1 MKSKKYTLGRNVL
14 FHLNS
19 ARQWNKW
26 VCYFQFLD
34 VIPNVAATFLGIW
47 LPSLIVS
54 MLQRGTSLKALLATT
69 ILVSSGML
77 VSNVADIGMRQYLH
91 RNGLS
96 LTLYY
101 DKLAFEKTMR
111 VDYDLLESPE
121 VRKLVG
127 NVWDTLRNE
136 FAVRWSVTSMPVLLI
151 SVFNSAFYG
160 ALLCGIHF
168 SLVLLLV
175 LTMVVNAVL
184 LKRTRDVHGRY
195 HEELSRHTKAA
206 AYVNRHAMERS
217 DGKDIRI
224 YQMQD
229 WFLEKYDDA
238 VSGMDRIYGKIHKQ
252 YFFRRFQEL
261 GFGFAAELLSYGYL
275 AYLLAEGRS
284 SASEFVFSVGLV
296 RTFMTS
302 VSALIGRVQDLNN
315 VHAFLTYIRK
325 LLDLPEKAGKEA
337 VPTDGTKG
345 LEIVFRDVSFRYPG
359 AEAEVLSH
367 VNLTIRS
374 NEKLAL
380 IGLNGAGKT
389 TFVKLLCGFYK
400 PTKGEI
406 LVNGIPQGEYD
417 RDAYVGLVS
426 ALFQDSML
434 FPVTVDENLTGAAP
448 TQADSASR
456 RTNAAL
462 AQTDCAPTRTNAA
475 PTQADSAPTQT
486 NAALAQTDYASTRTN
501 AAPTQVDADRLA
513 YVLKLSGFGERY
525 ESLPRGGGTELV
537 REVNEKATDLSGGEK
552 QKLLFARALYKKAP
566 LLILDEP
573 TAALDPIAENELY
586 LRYGEAARN
595 RTVVFI
601 SHRLSSTRFCD
612 RIALLEGGRILEEGT
627 HEALLAKKGRYAELY
642 EMQSKY
648 YREEAGR

>member
-1 MKSKKYTLGRNVL
+1 MNNKKYSLGRNIL

-34 VIPNVAATFLGIW
+34 IVPNMLATFLGIW
-47 LPSLIVS
+47 LPSLIVF
-54 MLQRGTSLKALLATT
+54 MLQKGASLRALLAAV
-69 ILVSSGML
+69 IVVSSAML
-77 VSNVADIGMRQYLH
+77 VSNVVSIGMEQYLY

-96 LTLYY
+96 LTMYY
-101 DKLAFEKTMR
+101 DKLAFEKTMK

-121 VRKLVG
+121 IRKLVG
-127 NVWDTLRNE
+127 NVWNTLRNE
-136 FAVRWSVTSMPVLLI
+136 FAVRWSVTSMPALLI
-151 SVFNSAFYG
+151 SAVNSILYG
-160 ALLCGIHF
+160 ALLCRVHF
-168 SLVLLLV
+168 ILVLLMIA
-175 LTMVVNAVL
+175 TTGVNALL
-184 LKRTRDVHGRY
+184 LKRTRDVHGRN

-206 AYVNRHAMERS
+206 AYVSRRAMERS

-229 WFLEKYDDA
+229 WFLGKYDAA
-238 VSGMDRIYGKIHKQ
+238 VSGMDRIYGKIHTQ
-252 YFFRRFQEL
+252 YFLRRFQEL
-261 GFGFAAELLSYGYL
+261 GFGFFAELLSYGYL

-284 SASEFVFSVGLV
+284 SVSEFVFSVGLV
-296 RTFMTS
+296 RAFMASFST
-302 VSALIGRVQDLNN
+302 LIDRVQNLNN

-325 LLDLPEKAGKEA
+325 LLDLPEKTEKEA
-337 VPTDGTKG
+337 VHTDRSKG
-345 LEIVFRDVSFRYPG
+345 VEVVFRDVSFRYPG
-359 AEAEVLSH
+359 ADTDVLNR

-389 TFVKLLCGFYK
+389 TLVKLLCGFYK
-400 PTKGEI
+400 PTQGEI
-406 LVNGIPQGEYD
+406 LVNGIPQGEYG
-417 RDAYVGLVS
+417 RDEYMGLVS

-448 TQADSASR
+448 TRADSAMTQAES
-456 RTNAAL
+456 
-462 AQTDCAPTRTNAA
+462 APARAGSAMTQAESA
-475 PTQADSAPTQT
+475 PTQAAS
-486 NAALAQTDYASTRTN
+486 ASTQ
-501 AAPTQVDADRLA
+501 ADSDRLA
-513 YVLKLSGFGERY
+513 YVLKLSGFRERY
-525 ESLPRGGGTELV
+525 ESLPRGGETELV
-537 REVNEKATDLSGGEK
+537 REVNEGATDLSGGEK

-612 RIALLEGGRILEEGT
+612 RIVLLEGARILEEGT
-627 HEALLAKKGRYAELY
+627 HETLLEKKGRYAELY

>member
-1 MKSKKYTLGRNVL
+1 ML
-14 FHLNS
+14 
-19 ARQWNKW
+19 
-26 VCYFQFLD
+26 
-34 VIPNVAATFLGIW
+34 ATFLGIW
-47 LPSLIVS
+47 LPSLIVF
-54 MLQRGTSLKALLATT
+54 MLQKGASLRVLLAAV
-69 ILVSSGML
+69 IAVSSAML
-77 VSNVADIGMRQYLH
+77 VSNVVSIGMEQYLY

-96 LTLYY
+96 LTMYY
-101 DKLAFEKTMR
+101 DKLAFEKTMK

-121 VRKLVG
+121 IRKLVG
-127 NVWDTLRNE
+127 NVWNTLRNE
-136 FAVRWSVTSMPVLLI
+136 FAVRWSVTSMPALLI
-151 SVFNSAFYG
+151 SAFNSILYG
-160 ALLCGIHF
+160 TLLCRVHF
-168 SLVLLLV
+168 ILVLLMIA
-175 LTMVVNAVL
+175 TTGVNALL
-184 LKRTRDVHGRY
+184 LKRARDVHGRN

-206 AYVNRHAMERS
+206 AYVSRRAMERS

-229 WFLEKYDDA
+229 WFLGKYDAA
-238 VSGMDRIYGKIHKQ
+238 VSGMDRIYGKIHTQ
-252 YFFRRFQEL
+252 YFLRRFQEL
-261 GFGFAAELLSYGYL
+261 GFGFFAELLSYGYL

-284 SASEFVFSVGLV
+284 SVSEFVFSVGLV
-296 RTFMTS
+296 RAFMASFST
-302 VSALIGRVQDLNN
+302 LIDRVQNLNN

-325 LLDLPEKAGKEA
+325 LLDLPEKTEKEA
-337 VPTDGTKG
+337 VHTDKSKG
-345 LEIVFRDVSFRYPG
+345 VEVVFKDVSFRYPG
-359 AEAEVLSH
+359 ADTDVLSR

-389 TFVKLLCGFYK
+389 TLVKLLCGFYK
-400 PTKGEI
+400 PTQGEI

-417 RDAYVGLVS
+417 RDEYMGLVS

-448 TQADSASR
+448 TQADSAM
-456 RTNAAL
+456 
-462 AQTDCAPTRTNAA
+462 
-475 PTQADSAPTQT
+475 TQADSAPTRADSAMTQ
-486 NAALAQTDYASTRTN
+486 AESAPARADSASTQ
-501 AAPTQVDADRLA
+501 ADSDRLA
-513 YVLKLSGFGERY
+513 YVLKLSGFRERY
-525 ESLPRGGGTELV
+525 ESLPRGGETELV
-537 REVNEKATDLSGGEK
+537 REVNEGATDLSGGEK

-612 RIALLEGGRILEEGT
+612 RIVLLEGARILEEGT
-627 HEALLAKKGRYAELY
+627 HETLLEKKGRYAELY